1 VREGLKRVAFIAASI
16 AALPALVSY
25 GIRRALLGPDRALE
39 GSTQGLSLI
48 PGMPGDYL
56 RRAFLA
62 RVLAGF
68 DRTATVQFGTIFSQ
82 AGAHI
87 GAHAYVGPRCHL
99 GLVDIGRDVLIGAG
113 VHIPSGADTHGSADL
128 DRPIR
133 EQGGTRRMV
142 HIGEGTWI
150 GSAAVVMA
158 DIGRHC
164 IVGAGAV
171 VTKALPDGV
180 VAVGVPARVVR
191 FRDAGVSSMPQ
202 AIRS

>member
-82 AGAHI
+82 AGARI

-171 VTKALPDGV
+171 VTKAIPDYAM
-180 VAVGVPARVVR
+180 AVGVPARVIGDR
-191 FRDAGVSSMPQ
+191 RHRRRPPA
-202 AIRS
+202 ATTA